1 MSSLDLRPIPI
12 EYWIRAADHLIR
24 NSPSDLLPDF
34 ELDSLCRQNLIARL
48 RDGSNAESLLTCH
61 RKILP
66 VLVPKDWPTFRPA
79 HLLSPNL
86 DLASVAGA
94 MWLGERMDRL
104 RLPKESQT
112 VFSYRLD
119 ETGRSWFDP
128 SVGWSQYRQRSIDC
142 AHQFGHVLTADI
154 SGFYSN
160 IRPSHFAHKILRD
173 ETTADEDAV
182 LNRLVYLLMNDIWGL
197 PVGGDAARMMAEL
210 ALIPLDV
217 EMRGAGLKFVRFVD
231 DYRFFVETTEAIEQV
246 LYNAT
251 SILSNFGMQWNKS
264 KIKIW
269 RAADFIE
276 WERFH
281 GVLNVSDGESGVE
294 VSNNHFDPYAELVYH
309 RAAEL
314 RKELRVISLSGALNK
329 ELDKVRPSLSNVKV
343 ILATIPVSDRMEQEQ
358 CLELLAGSFCSPWM
372 VQILPHIYRLLRK
385 LDWLSSFN
393 SRDSFCSGLESALLS
408 SQATTPYEIAFLIHC
423 YRRVS
428 GGHITKRLVKAFHQI
443 REQSQDVFLLRE
455 VVYSLLLHE
464 PTQSEKYFEDW
475 PFESSWLHSL
485 QREWALSG
493 KFNID

>member
-1 MSSLDLRPIPI
+1 MSSLDLSPIPI
-12 EYWIRAADHLIR
+12 DYWIRAADHLIR

-48 RDGSNAESLLTCH
+48 REGSAVESLLACD

-66 VLVPKDWPTFRPA
+66 VLVPRDWPAFRPA

-104 RLPKESQT
+104 RLSKESQT

-119 ETGRSWFDP
+119 ETKRSWFDP
-128 SVGWSQYRQRSIDC
+128 SVGWSQYRQRSMDC
-142 AHQFGHVLTADI
+142 AHQFSHVLTADI
-154 SGFYSN
+154 SGFYAN
-160 IRPSHFAHKILRD
+160 IRPSHFDHKILRV
-173 ETTADEDAV
+173 ETTADEDAA
-182 LNRLVYLLMNDIWGL
+182 LNRLVNLLINDLWGL

-210 ALIPLDV
+210 ALIPLDL

-231 DYRFFVETTEAIEQV
+231 DYRFFAKTTEEIEQV
-246 LYNAT
+246 LYRAT
-251 SILSNFGMQWNKS
+251 NILSTFGMQWNKS

-269 RAADFIE
+269 RAVDFIE

-281 GVLNVSDGESGVE
+281 NVLKISDGESGVE

-314 RKELRVISLSGALNK
+314 RKELGVICLSGALKK

-343 ILATIPVSDRMEQEQ
+343 ILSTIPVSDRMEQER
-358 CLELLAGSFCSPWM
+358 CLDLLAGSFSSHWM
-372 VQILPHIYRLLRK
+372 VQILPHFYRLLRK

-393 SRDSFCSGLESALLS
+393 SRDSVCSGLESTLLS
-408 SQATTPYEIAFLIHC
+408 SHATTPYEIAFLIHC
-423 YRRVS
+423 HRRVS
-428 GGHITKRLVKAFHQI
+428 EGHVTERLAKAFNQI
-443 REQSQDVFLLRE
+443 RMQSQDVFLLRE

-464 PTQSEKYFEDW
+464 PNQSEKYFEEW
-475 PFESSWLHSL
+475 PFESSWLHCL

-493 KFNID
+493 KFNVV